1 MSLAYVADNLRVN
14 GWFFL
19 KDARF
24 PLIYTLLAI
33 LGLSGWRAAAGRM
46 TMAFY
51 FLLFFGIAL
60 PFYAGSYDYGADVR
74 YSLGTYPPM
83 AILGGLGLAR
93 VLRWIER
100 LKPGLPTLYPMTAAV
115 VFQFFWWYSPIV
127 RSTTDGAW
135 AARADVQFAKSLVP
149 ELRGNSYVLTH
160 NPGMF
165 QVWGVNAGQMS
176 MAVTNPGY
184 VDQLTARFTD
194 GVYLHWNFWCNTQD
208 PKERQFCT
216 TVLRLRPGDQVR
228 EYREQDQHFVLYR
241 LKSQNGQH

>member
-1 MSLAYVADNLRVN
+1 
-14 GWFFL
+14 
-19 KDARF
+19 
-24 PLIYTLLAI
+24 
-33 LGLSGWRAAAGRM
+33 
-46 TMAFY
+46 
-51 FLLFFGIAL
+51 
-60 PFYAGSYDYGADVR
+60 
-74 YSLGTYPPM
+74 
-83 AILGGLGLAR
+83 
-93 VLRWIER
+93 
-100 LKPGLPTLYPMTAAV
+100 
-115 VFQFFWWYSPIV
+115 
-127 RSTTDGAW
+127 
-135 AARADVQFAKSLVP
+135 VP